1 MFLKFIIAYNE
12 NINEKQFNK
21 KGPKIINIGKD
32 NNRNFKIRSILLLIF
47 DIII

>member
-1 MFLKFIIAYNE
+1 MTAYKE
-12 NINEKQFNK
+12 NIIEKQFNK

-32 NNRNFKIRSILLLIF
+32 NNRNLKTTSILVLIL